1 MERSERHSPEESAPI
16 GLGASRP
23 APGSSLPPGQ
33 PRTSPPSV
41 TNSVPPFAK
50 SDRPKVDGPKVDGPL
65 ADRTLAESA
74 LPLGKSLGDV
84 SSPPPPEEPESEEPE
99 SEEPE
104 SEEPESD
111 ESVSGFAPVLRNFNF
126 VMLWS
131 GQVFSQLADK
141 VYLVLMI
148 ALISRNFQS
157 PGESISRWV
166 SANMIAF
173 TIPAVLFGSL
183 AGVLVD
189 RQPKKLV
196 LVLSNLL
203 RGLLVLTLPLIL
215 IVTAD
220 RPGILGLPLGFESLL
235 VVTFLVS
242 TLTQFFA
249 PAEQAIIPLIVEK
262 RYLLSANSLYTT
274 TMMAASIVGFAVGE
288 NVLNLADRWVL
299 ALSGLHSG
307 KPIGVGVSYIIAGL
321 LLLVVRVQEPKAEAE
336 PPHVWSD
343 IKDGL
348 RYLRD
353 NRVVKGALIQL
364 IILFSVLAAIAV
376 LAVRI
381 AEVIPDLET
390 DQFGWLLSSG
400 SLGLAIGAVI
410 IGQYGNRLSRAHV
423 GLWGT
428 LAMAASLVSLALGL
442 TLWNHPLTSSVLSL
456 GVMGL
461 GAAFVGIPTQT
472 TIQEQTPPE
481 MRGKVFGLQ
490 NNAVNIALTLPL
502 ALAGIAEQAIG
513 LEATLLGLAAL
524 LVAGSLSTWYI
535 SAKGYET

>member
-1 MERSERHSPEESAPI
+1 MPLPNSDLPNSDLPNAGPPNAGLSKADLPEIDSAASPVNAADPV
-16 GLGASRP
+16 
-23 APGSSLPPGQ
+23 LPPSQ
-33 PRTSPPSV
+33 
-41 TNSVPPFAK
+41 F
-50 SDRPKVDGPKVDGPL
+50 DEID
-65 ADRTLAESA
+65 AETFT
-74 LPLGKSLGDV
+74 
-84 SSPPPPEEPESEEPE
+84 
-99 SEEPE
+99 
-104 SEEPESD
+104 
-111 ESVSGFAPVLRNFNF
+111 GFAPVLRNFNF
-126 VMLWS
+126 LMLWS

-148 ALISRNFQS
+148 ALISHNFQT

-183 AGVLVD
+183 AGVFVD
-189 RQPKKLV
+189 RHPKKLV

-215 IVTAD
+215 VVTAD
-220 RPGILGLPLGFESLL
+220 RGGIVGLPLGFEALL
-235 VVTFLVS
+235 LVTFLVS

-249 PAEQAIIPLIVEK
+249 PAEQAIIPLIVEN

-288 NVLNLADRWVL
+288 NVLNFADHWVK
-299 ALSGLHSG
+299 ALSGLQSG
-307 KPIGVGVSYIIAGL
+307 KPIAVGLSYAMAGL
-321 LLLVVRVQEPKAEAE
+321 LLLLVKVQEPKALDE
-336 PPHVWSD
+336 PPQVWSD

-353 NRVVKGALIQL
+353 NRAVRGALIQL

-381 AEVIPDLET
+381 AEVIPELET

-410 IGQYGNRLSRAHV
+410 IGQYGHRLSRAHI

-428 LAMAASLVSLALGL
+428 LGMASSLVTLALSL
-442 TLWNHPLTSSVLSL
+442 SRWSHPLTEAVLSL
-456 GVMGL
+456 GLMGL
-461 GAAFVGIPTQT
+461 CAAFVGIPTQT

>member
-1 MERSERHSPEESAPI
+1 MERSERYTPEESAPI

-33 PRTSPPSV
+33 SRTSPPSV
-41 TNSVPPFAK
+41 TGSVPPFSK
-50 SDRPKVDGPKVDGPL
+50 SDRPKS
-65 ADRTLAESA
+65 ESPA
-74 LPLGKSLGDV
+74 PLGKPVEDV
-84 SSPPPPEEPESEEPE
+84 PPPPEEPDSEKPNSEEPNSEEPNSEEPE
-99 SEEPE
+99 SE
-104 SEEPESD
+104 

-321 LLLVVRVQEPKAEAE
+321 LLLVVRVQEPKAETE

-353 NRVVKGALIQL
+353 NRIVKGALIQL